1 MDKRKTRYG
10 IVSPYTREFR
20 MIETD
25 EFDAAK
31 LAAGIPP
38 RECDH
43 GKVTHDLAI
52 CVYEYGLIEP
62 KPGQAYFALLGALYA
77 GGAVLY
83 AIDRDT
89 GATLDFEPD
98 PLLMGTLVF
107 FADAQEAEAAIQRR
121 EVERPRTTVNGV
133 VCWEWRP

>member
-10 IVSPYTREFR
+10 IINPYTRQWFV
-20 MIETD
+20 IEAD
-25 EFDAAK
+25 ELDAAK
-31 LAAGIPP
+31 VAAGIPP

-43 GKVTHDLAI
+43 GKVTQDLAI

-62 KPGQAYFALLGALYA
+62 RYGQTYFALLGALYA

-83 AIDRDT
+83 AIDRNT
-89 GATLDFEPD
+89 GATVDFEPD
-98 PLLMGTLVF
+98 PMLMGTLVF